1 MRLVNL
7 TNYAFVFL
15 VLIFSGA
22 QAVAENSLGSVA
34 FVDLK
39 KAVWESNKG
48 KAAQNDL
55 KSEYK
60 SAQSKIDSQTKELE
74 KLKDSLKAQR
84 DSLKVSAL
92 VQKEE
97 QLINKEKGL
106 KRNYL
111 DSKEALQRKEG
122 LLRVELIRGIRQV
135 IAGIGQ
141 ERKFTLILEKSGDT
155 VLYADKGIDI
165 TDEVIKRFNAAN

>member
-1 MRLVNL
+1 MRSV
-7 TNYAFVFL
+7 YFSKFL
-15 VLIFSGA
+15 VLLALLLAGTAS
-22 QAVAENSLGSVA
+22 AETADLNVA

-39 KAVWESNKG
+39 RAVWESNRG

-55 KSEYK
+55 KNEYK
-60 SAQSKIDSQTKELE
+60 SAQTKIDSQTKELE

-106 KRNYL
+106 KRHYV

-122 LLRVELIRGIRQV
+122 LLRVELLRGIRKV
-135 IAGIGQ
+135 ISGIGE
-141 ERKFTLILEKSGDT
+141 ERKFTLILEKSGNT
-155 VLYADKGIDI
+155 VLYADSGIDI
-165 TDEVIKRFNAAN
+165 TDEVIKRFNASN